1 MQTTPFVTIGRIIK
15 THGTHGEVSFAPTD
29 GLPVSLLEGLEVWV
43 VPPTTEFSATRIE
56 SVRPGP
62 KGPLLRLADVASI
75 ERAATLRGRQLT
87 ARASDLP
94 AALAEPAFDPVGWRV
109 VDESGT
115 DLGHVVETIVTGA
128 NDVWVVEE
136 GPFGQFCLPV
146 IDDVI
151 LELDSERET
160 ATVHLLPGLVEKAD
174 EPT

>member
-1 MQTTPFVTIGRIIK
+1 METPPFVTIGRIIK

-29 GLPVSLLEGLEVWV
+29 GLPVSLLEGLDVWV
-43 VPPTTEFSATRIE
+43 VPPTTALSATRIE

-62 KGPLLRLADVASI
+62 KGPLVHLADVASI
-75 ERAATLRGRQLT
+75 DDAAMLRGRQLT

-94 AALAEPAFDPVGWRV
+94 PALTEPAFDPIGWRV

-151 LELDSERET
+151 LELDDQRKT
-160 ATVHLLPGLVEKAD
+160 ATVHLLPGLVERAD
-174 EPT
+174 DPT